1 MLARRQPDLT
11 VCMEQVHKPHNVSAI
26 IRTAD
31 AVGVHE
37 VHAVW
42 PGSRMRTM
50 ASAAAGSNSWVQVK
64 THRTIGDAVAHLK
77 GQGMQILATHLSDN
91 AVDFR
96 EIDYTRPTC
105 ILMGQEKTGITQE
118 ALALADQD
126 IIIPMIGMVQS
137 LNVSVA
143 SALILYEA
151 QRQRQMRA
159 CTCVKTACCRKPSN
173 NACCLKAAI
182 RCWRKSQNAKV
193 CPTPTLISKARLK
206 PMLTGGPPCR
216 PQGKRD
222 EGRLLDA
229 VPLSSLTGV
238 GAALSNKLAKINLH
252 TVQDLLLHLPLRY
265 EDRTH
270 LYPIGEL
277 LPGVYATVE
286 GEVLNCNISFGG
298 RRMMTCQISDGSGIL
313 TMRFFNFNAAMKN
326 SLATGR
332 RVLAYGEAKRGKY
345 GAEMIHPE
353 YRVQGDLSTPELQ
366 ETLTPVYPTTEGV
379 KQATLRKLTDQAL
392 DLLDTC
398 AIEELLPPELSQGMM
413 TLPEALRTLH
423 RPPPTLQ
430 LSDLETGQ
438 HPAQRRLILEEL
450 LAHNLSMLALRAGA
464 QRFHAQPLSAN
475 DALKNKLLAALPFKP
490 TGAWARVV
498 AEIER
503 DMALDVPMMRLV
515 QGDVGSGKTLVAAL
529 AALRAIAHGK
539 QVALMAPTELLAEQ
553 HANNFRNWFA
563 PLGIEVGWL
572 AGKQKGKARLA
583 QQEAI
588 ASGQVQMIVGTHAI
602 FQEQVQFNGLALV
615 IIDEQHRF
623 GVHQRLALWEKGQQ
637 QGFHPHQLIMT
648 ATPIPRTLAMT
659 AYADLDTS
667 VIDELPPGRTPVTTV
682 AIPDTRRTDIIDRVR
697 HACITEG
704 RQAYWVCTLIEES
717 ELLEAQA
724 AEATWEELKLALPE
738 LNVGLVHGRMKPADK
753 QAVMASFKQ
762 GELHLLVA
770 TTVIE
775 VGVDVPNASLMIIEN
790 PERLGLAQLHQLRG
804 RVGRGAVAS
813 HCVLLYKTP
822 LSKTAQIR
830 LQVLRDSN
838 DGFVIAQKDLEI
850 RGPGE
855 LLGTRQTGNAEFK
868 VADLLR
874 DQAMIPEVQRLARHI
889 HERYP
894 QQAKA
899 LIERWMPET
908 ERYSNA

>member
-1 MLARRQPDLT
+1 M
-11 VCMEQVHKPHNVSAI
+11 K
-26 IRTAD
+26 
-31 AVGVHE
+31 
-37 VHAVW
+37 
-42 PGSRMRTM
+42 
-50 ASAAAGSNSWVQVK
+50 
-64 THRTIGDAVAHLK
+64 
-77 GQGMQILATHLSDN
+77 
-91 AVDFR
+91 
-96 EIDYTRPTC
+96 
-105 ILMGQEKTGITQE
+105 
-118 ALALADQD
+118 
-126 IIIPMIGMVQS
+126 
-137 LNVSVA
+137 
-143 SALILYEA
+143 
-151 QRQRQMRA
+151 
-159 CTCVKTACCRKPSN
+159 
-173 NACCLKAAI
+173 
-182 RCWRKSQNAKV
+182 
-193 CPTPTLISKARLK
+193 
-206 PMLTGGPPCR
+206 
-216 PQGKRD
+216 
-222 EGRLLDA
+222 GRLLDA
-229 VPLSSLTGV
+229 VPLSALTGV
-238 GAALSNKLAKINLH
+238 GAAQTSKLAKIGLH
-252 TVQDLLLHLPLRY
+252 NVQDLLLHLPLRY
-265 EDRTH
+265 EDRTQ
-270 LYPIGEL
+270 LYPINDL
-277 LPGVYATVE
+277 LPGIYATVE
-286 GEVLNCNISFGG
+286 GEVLNSNITFGG
-298 RRMMTCQISDGSGIL
+298 RRMMTCQISDGTGIL

-353 YRVQGDLSTPELQ
+353 YRVQGDMSEPELQ

-379 KQATLRKLTDQAL
+379 RQATLRKLTDQAL

-398 AIEELLPPELSQGMM
+398 AIAELLPPELAQGLMS
-413 TLPEALRTLH
+413 LPEALRTLH
-423 RPPPTLQ
+423 RPPPSLQ
-430 LSDLETGQ
+430 LTDLESGQ
-438 HPAQRRLILEEL
+438 HPAQRRLIMEEL

-464 QRFHAQPLSAN
+464 QRYHAEPLGPK
-475 DALKNKLLAALPFKP
+475 DELKNGLLAALPFKP
-490 TGAWARVV
+490 TGAQARVV
-498 AEIER
+498 AEIEK
-503 DMALDVPMMRLV
+503 DLAQDIPMMRLV

-529 AALRAIAHGK
+529 AALRAIANGK
-539 QVALMAPTELLAEQ
+539 QVGLMAPTELLAEQ
-553 HANNFRNWFA
+553 HATNFRNWFA

-588 ASGQVQMIVGTHAI
+588 ASGQVQMVVGTHAI

-667 VIDELPPGRTPVTTV
+667 VIDEMPPGRTPVTTV
-682 AIPDTRRTDIIDRVR
+682 AIGDTRRHEIIERVR
-697 HACITEG
+697 NACMQEG

-717 ELLEAQA
+717 DLLEAQA
-724 AEATWEELKLALPE
+724 AEATWEELKIALPE
-738 LNVGLVHGRMKPADK
+738 LNIGLVHGRMKPAEK
-753 QAVMASFKQ
+753 QAVMQAFKQ
-762 GELHLLVA
+762 GELQLLIA

-813 HCVLLYKTP
+813 HCVLLYKAP
-822 LSKTAQIR
+822 LSKTAQKR

-855 LLGTRQTGNAEFK
+855 MLGTRQTGAAEFK

-874 DQAMIPEVQRLARHI
+874 DQAMIPDVQRIARHI
-889 HERYP
+889 HDKYP
-894 QQAKA
+894 EQALA

>member
-1 MLARRQPDLT
+1 M
-11 VCMEQVHKPHNVSAI
+11 K
-26 IRTAD
+26 
-31 AVGVHE
+31 
-37 VHAVW
+37 
-42 PGSRMRTM
+42 
-50 ASAAAGSNSWVQVK
+50 
-64 THRTIGDAVAHLK
+64 
-77 GQGMQILATHLSDN
+77 
-91 AVDFR
+91 
-96 EIDYTRPTC
+96 
-105 ILMGQEKTGITQE
+105 
-118 ALALADQD
+118 
-126 IIIPMIGMVQS
+126 
-137 LNVSVA
+137 
-143 SALILYEA
+143 
-151 QRQRQMRA
+151 
-159 CTCVKTACCRKPSN
+159 
-173 NACCLKAAI
+173 
-182 RCWRKSQNAKV
+182 
-193 CPTPTLISKARLK
+193 
-206 PMLTGGPPCR
+206 
-216 PQGKRD
+216 
-222 EGRLLDA
+222 GRLLDA

-238 GAALSNKLAKINLH
+238 GASQSAKLAKLGLH
-252 TVQDLLLHLPLRY
+252 TVQDLLFHFPLRY
-265 EDRTH
+265 EDRTQ
-270 LYPIGEL
+270 LSTISDL

-286 GEVLNCNISFGG
+286 AEVLNCNIVFG
-298 RRMMTCQISDGSGIL
+298 RKRMMVCQLSDGTGVL
-313 TMRFFNFNAAMKN
+313 TLRFFNFNAGMKN
-326 SLATGR
+326 NLAHGR
-332 RVLAYGEAKRGKY
+332 RVLAYGEVKRGQY

-353 YRVQGDLSTPELQ
+353 YRVQGDLETTELQ

-379 KQATLRKLTDQAL
+379 RQATLRKLTDQVL
-392 DLLDTC
+392 EVLDTC
-398 AIEELLPPELSQGMM
+398 PVAELLPVELSQGLMS
-413 TLPEALRTLH
+413 LPEAIRTLH
-423 RPPPTLQ
+423 RPPPSLQ
-430 LSDLETGQ
+430 LTDLESGK

-464 QRFHAQPLSAN
+464 QRYR
-475 DALKNKLLAALPFKP
+475 ALPLDAKDKLKSQFLSSLPFTP
-490 TGAWARVV
+490 TAAQNRVV
-498 AEIER
+498 AEIEH
-503 DMALDVPMMRLV
+503 DLSLDIPMMRLV

-529 AALRAIAHGK
+529 AALRAISHGQ
-539 QVALMAPTELLAEQ
+539 QVAMMAPTELLAEQ

-588 ASGQVQMIVGTHAI
+588 ASGQVPMVVGTHAI
-602 FQEQVQFNGLALV
+602 FQEQVQFKNLALV

-682 AIPDTRRTDIIDRVR
+682 AIPDTRRSDIIDRVR
-697 HACITEG
+697 HACTQEG

-717 ELLEAQA
+717 DLLEAQA
-724 AEATWEELKLALPE
+724 AEATWEELKTSLPE
-738 LNVGLVHGRMKPADK
+738 LKVALVHGRMKPQEK
-753 QAVMASFKQ
+753 QAVMLSFKQ
-762 GELHLLVA
+762 GDVDLLVA

-813 HCVLLYKTP
+813 HCVLLYKAP
-822 LSKTAQIR
+822 LSKTAQVR

-874 DQAMIPEVQRLARHI
+874 DQALIPEVQRIARHI
-889 HERYP
+889 HEYFP
-894 QQAKA
+894 EQAAA

-908 ERYSNA
+908 EKYSNA

>member
-1 MLARRQPDLT
+1 
-11 VCMEQVHKPHNVSAI
+11 
-26 IRTAD
+26 
-31 AVGVHE
+31 
-37 VHAVW
+37 
-42 PGSRMRTM
+42 MR
-50 ASAAAGSNSWVQVK
+50 
-64 THRTIGDAVAHLK
+64 
-77 GQGMQILATHLSDN
+77 
-91 AVDFR
+91 
-96 EIDYTRPTC
+96 
-105 ILMGQEKTGITQE
+105 
-118 ALALADQD
+118 
-126 IIIPMIGMVQS
+126 
-137 LNVSVA
+137 
-143 SALILYEA
+143 
-151 QRQRQMRA
+151 
-159 CTCVKTACCRKPSN
+159 
-173 NACCLKAAI
+173 
-182 RCWRKSQNAKV
+182 
-193 CPTPTLISKARLK
+193 
-206 PMLTGGPPCR
+206 
-216 PQGKRD
+216 
-222 EGRLLDA
+222 GRLLDA

-238 GAALSNKLAKINLH
+238 GASQSAKLAKIGLH
-252 TVQDLLLHLPLRY
+252 TVQDLLLHFPLRY

-270 LYPIGEL
+270 LYPINDL

-286 GEVLNCNISFGG
+286 GEVLNCNITFGG
-298 RRMMTCQISDGSGIL
+298 RRMMTCQISDGTGIL

-326 SLATGR
+326 SLSAGR

-353 YRVQGDLSTPELQ
+353 YRIQGDLSTTEMQ
-366 ETLTPVYPTTEGV
+366 ETLTPVYPTTEGIR
-379 KQATLRKLTDQAL
+379 QATLRKLTDQAL
-392 DLLDTC
+392 ELLDTC
-398 AIEELLPPELSQGMM
+398 AIAELLPPELSQGLMS
-413 TLPEALRTLH
+413 LPEALRTLH
-423 RPPPTLQ
+423 RPPP
-430 LSDLETGQ
+430 DMKLEDVESGQ

-464 QRFHAQPLSAN
+464 QRYHAQALTAKDS
-475 DALKNKLLAALPFKP
+475 LKNQLLASLPFKP
-490 TGAWARVV
+490 TGAQARVV
-498 AEIER
+498 AEVEH
-503 DMALDVPMMRLV
+503 DMALDIPMMRLV

-529 AALRAIAHGK
+529 AALRAIANGK
-539 QVALMAPTELLAEQ
+539 QVAMMAPTELLAEQ
-553 HANNFRNWFA
+553 HANNFRSWFA

-572 AGKQKGKARLA
+572 AGKQKGKARQA

-588 ASGQVQMIVGTHAI
+588 ASGKVSMVVGTHAI
-602 FQEQVQFNGLALV
+602 FQEQVQFNGLGLV

-682 AIPDTRRTDIIDRVR
+682 AIADTRRSEIIERVR
-697 HACITEG
+697 SACQEG

-724 AEATWEELKLALPE
+724 AEATWEELKTTLPD
-738 LNVGLVHGRMKPADK
+738 LNVGLVHGRMKPAEK
-753 QAVMASFKQ
+753 QAVMQAFKQ
-762 GELHLLVA
+762 GEMHLLVA

-813 HCVLLYKTP
+813 HCVLLYKSP
-822 LSKTAQIR
+822 LSKTAQLR

-874 DQAMIPEVQRLARHI
+874 DQAVIPQVQRIARHI
-889 HERYP
+889 HEQYP
-894 QQAKA
+894 EHAQA

-908 ERYSNA
+908 QKYSNA